1 MLLDLNNVINACGQ
15 CVKRVNNMQ
24 KHNIKALLVDDNLVN
39 LKLMIR
45 YLNFLDCEVDTAVNG
60 KDALSKLDASDYDIV
75 FMDCKMPEMDG
86 YEATEKIRSLEG
98 EKSKSLIVAVTANT
112 QPNHKDHCL
121 DVGMNDFVAKP
132 VSKSDIEEVLGKYF
146 GAVN

>member
-1 MLLDLNNVINACGQ
+1 M
-15 CVKRVNNMQ
+15 NNMQ
-24 KHNIKALLVDDNLVN
+24 KYNIKALLVDDNIVN
-39 LKLMIR
+39 LKLMIM
-45 YLNFLDCEVDTAVNG
+45 YLKFLECNVDTAVNG
-60 KDALSKLDASDYDIV
+60 KDALKKLKDTEYDIV

-86 YEATEKIRSLEG
+86 YEATERIRSLEG

-121 DVGMNDFVAKP
+121 NVGMNDFVAKP
-132 VSKSDIEEVLGKYF
+132 VSKGDIEELLGKYF